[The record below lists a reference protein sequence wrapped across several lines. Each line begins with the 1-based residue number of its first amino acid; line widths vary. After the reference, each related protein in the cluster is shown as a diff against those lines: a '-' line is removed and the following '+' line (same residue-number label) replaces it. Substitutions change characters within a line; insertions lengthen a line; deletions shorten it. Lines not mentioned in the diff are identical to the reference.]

1 VHLTSSPLD
10 WYAARAGGVV
20 AYMLLSIGVVLGL
33 SMSGKATFNR
43 WPRFAI
49 EDVHRFLGL
58 ATGTFI
64 AIHIIAIA
72 IDAYLP
78 FSLASLLVPLLSAYR
93 PVWVALGIVAAE
105 LLAALAVANHYR
117 NTGLAYRTWRR
128 THYLNFAVWTAAT
141 LHGLGSGTDRSA
153 VWMLSIYAVAVAAVV
168 GLTVWR
174 VLRSRWPSRWALRL
188 IPPVAACLVVFS
200 VGSIALA
207 SLRFQPKPWNAT
219 RFTDVLHGRILSD
232 TGVTRGLISMAGNG
246 TGMQKVLVRADL
258 LFAPQQLLSTS
269 FQMEYL
275 PSGLICRGRVTHVH
289 NFGFEATCSTPHGP
303 VRDIMARWRPSRT
316 PQIEGGVLQ
325 VTTA

>member
-20 AYMLLSIGVVLGL
+20 AYLLLSAGVVLGL
-33 SMSGKATFNR
+33 SMSGKATFRR
-43 WPRFAI
+43 WPRFAV

-64 AIHIIAIA
+64 AVHIVAIA

-117 NTGLAYRTWRR
+117 NTSLAYATWRR
-128 THYLNFAVWTAAT
+128 THYLNFIVWTAAT

-153 VWMLSIYAVAVAAVV
+153 VWMLAIYAVAVATVV
-168 GLTVWR
+168 GLTMWR
-174 VLRSRWPSRWALRL
+174 VLRSRWPARWALRL
-188 IPPVAACLVVFS
+188 VPPIAACLVVVG
-200 VGSIALA
+200 VGSVALA

-219 RFTDVLHGRILSD
+219 RFTDVLHGKIVSD
-232 TGVTRGLISMAGNG
+232 NGVTRGLISLAGNG
-246 TGMQKVLVRADL
+246 TGAQNVLVRADL
-258 LFAPQQLLSTS
+258 LIAPQQLLSTS

-275 PSGLICRGRVTHVH
+275 PSGLMCRGRVTHVH

-303 VRDIMARWRPSRT
+303 VRAVSARWRPSQT
-316 PQIEGGVLQ
+316 PQIEGGVLR
-325 VTTA
+325 VMTP

>member
-1 VHLTSSPLD
+1 V
-10 WYAARAGGVV
+10 ARA
-20 AYMLLSIGVVLGL
+20 
-33 SMSGKATFNR
+33 
-43 WPRFAI
+43 AI
-49 EDVHRFLGL
+49 
-58 ATGTFI
+58 
-64 AIHIIAIA
+64 
-72 IDAYLP
+72 
-78 FSLASLLVPLLSAYR
+78 
-93 PVWVALGIVAAE
+93 
-105 LLAALAVANHYR
+105 ALAVQMGAPV
-117 NTGLAYRTWRR
+117 GPA
-128 THYLNFAVWTAAT
+128 
-141 LHGLGSGTDRSA
+141 DRGVS
-153 VWMLSIYAVAVAAVV
+153 
-168 GLTVWR
+168 
-174 VLRSRWPSRWALRL
+174 
-188 IPPVAACLVVFS
+188 VVFS